1 MLHIHYE
8 WSRTSKEVIS
18 KGRSHWKCVSSRDTI
33 PLFTRA
39 LIAISMAANHPSL
52 LMRAMQIENA
62 ISPHEADD
70 PDLEKRLPDLQ
81 VGNGL
86 TKKKKSV
93 LSAFILGWTHCQSII
108 ISICSERPLIVLFVF
123 KGLLDNWDWIMTKT
137 KRLFFYL
144 LRLFMYHQADD
155 HCPKELLAA

>member
-1 MLHIHYE
+1 M
-8 WSRTSKEVIS
+8 
-18 KGRSHWKCVSSRDTI
+18 SSRDTI
-33 PLFTRA
+33 PLFIRA

-86 TKKKKSV
+86 TRKK
-93 LSAFILGWTHCQSII
+93 INI
-108 ISICSERPLIVLFVF
+108 ISIHFGMISLPI
-123 KGLLDNWDWIMTKT
+123 N
-137 KRLFFYL
+137 
-144 LRLFMYHQADD
+144 YHIN
-155 HCPKELLAA
+155 L